1 MRGPAHPAGHP
12 QRSRGIQSFSLI
24 VIDLPLSF
32 VHHKLPFV
40 GGCFEYLLQPA
51 KLAQEYLHMQV
62 TSKKMNKLIQFGENV
77 EGHSIRVLNEREI
90 RASAG
95 ILFLA
100 TFISL
105 MFVVFKN
112 DFMPIKYVIT
122 FFLADFIIRVLV
134 NPKFSPTLI
143 IGRLIVRNQVPEYVG
158 AKQKKFA
165 WIIGVTLSATMFIFM
180 VVVNSYSPI
189 TGIICLICLV
199 FLFFESAFGIC
210 LGCKF
215 YSLFHKGKAQ
225 YCPGEICDAKSKQD
239 IQKTSGVQLLIVF
252 AFVASIF
259 LAAWLFN
266 DQFSKKPYELFGIN
280 GSAKSK

>member
-1 MRGPAHPAGHP
+1 
-12 QRSRGIQSFSLI
+12 
-24 VIDLPLSF
+24 
-32 VHHKLPFV
+32 
-40 GGCFEYLLQPA
+40 
-51 KLAQEYLHMQV
+51 
-62 TSKKMNKLIQFGENV
+62 MNKLIQFGENV
-77 EGHSIRVLNEREI
+77 EGYNTRVLNEREI

-100 TFISL
+100 TFIAL
-105 MFVVFKN
+105 MFILFKN
-112 DFMPIKYVIT
+112 NFLPIKYVISL
-122 FFLADFIIRVLV
+122 FLADFLIRVFV

-143 IGRLIVRNQVPEYVG
+143 IGRLIVGSQVPEYVG

-165 WIIGVTLSATMFIFM
+165 WVIGVVLSATMFIFM

-215 YSLFHKGKAQ
+215 YPLFFKEKVQ
-225 YCPGEICDAKSKQD
+225 NCPGEVCVIRSKQE

-252 AFVASIF
+252 AFVAFTF

-266 DQFSKKPYELFGIN
+266 DQFSKKPFDLFGIN
-280 GSAKSK
+280 ASSRSK